1 MKHLD
6 PVEAAQS
13 AIASHPDRPA
23 TAVIHDS
30 PEARLVVFR
39 IAPGQEVAPHR
50 SKSSVTLIVLKGS
63 GIISGDGEEARVA
76 RGHVVTY
83 EPNELH
89 GMKAD
94 TEEMLL
100 LATIAPRP
108 GSR

>member
-6 PVEAAQS
+6 TVEAAQS
-13 AIASHPDRPA
+13 AVAAHPERPA
-23 TAVIHDS
+23 SAVIHDS
-30 PEARLVVFR
+30 PDARLVVFR
-39 IAPGQEVAPHR
+39 IAPGQEVTPHR

-63 GIISGDGEEARVA
+63 GVISGDGEEARCR

-94 TEEMLL
+94 TEELLL
-100 LATIAPRP
+100 LATISPRP